1 MKVSLIV
8 STAVLAIALP
18 AAAQSTSTP
27 PRPALISDTIVRVED
42 SPLVRAA
49 KIAVASRLG
58 GTSTVIDYNYMRRTL
73 GHISETTGPATMP
86 FVGGGKATAEHSS
99 SFAAVPP
106 PVDRAAVQQ
115 KIDNLRQEQQ
125 RMHAE
130 TLEPYGGDVDEDY
143 AERRMSEIPKEIN
156 KLESPP
162 QQPPPPP
169 PPQ

>member
-1 MKVSLIV
+1 MKVTLIV
-8 STAVLAIALP
+8 SIAVLAVALS
-18 AAAQSTSTP
+18 AAAQPTSTP
-27 PRPALISDTIVRVED
+27 QRPALVSDTTVRADD

-58 GTSTVIDYNYMRRTL
+58 GSIVIDYVYMRRTT
-73 GHISETTGPATMP
+73 GHISEATGPALMP
-86 FVGGGKATAEHSS
+86 VNVGGAKTAAEHSS
-99 SFAAVPP
+99 TFAAQSQ

-115 KIDNLRQEQQ
+115 KIEALRQEQQ

-130 TLEPYGGDVDEDY
+130 TDEPYGGDVNEDQ

-156 KLESPP
+156 KL
-162 QQPPPPP
+162 QNPPPPR